1 MTNVIFNS
9 GFIGFLIC
17 VLLFA
22 VSTAAL
28 QIAIRCVWVLHKTII
43 CDGGIQRKA
52 DSVSFSRHR
61 ADGLASSSARPGGF
75 AEGFSDCTGEVLHGS
90 LPDALG
96 GPVGHGRGGR
106 RLERAEQKTERIRE
120 Q

>member
-22 VSTAAL
+22 VSTATL
-28 QIAIRCVWVLHKTII
+28 PIAIRCVWGIAKIYI
-43 CDGGIQRKA
+43 CDGGIRRKA
-52 DSVSFSRHR
+52 DSVSFPLHR
-61 ADGLASSSARPGGF
+61 ADGLTSSSARPGGI
-75 AEGFSDCTGEVLHGS
+75 AERASDCTDEVLHGS
-90 LPDALG
+90 LPDAFG
-96 GPVGHGRGGR
+96 RPVDYCGGGR

>member
-9 GFIGFLIC
+9 GFIGFLDLRVALCCQHGGTGNRYPLC
-17 VLLFA
+17 VG
-22 VSTAAL
+22 V
-28 QIAIRCVWVLHKTII
+28 AIIYI
-43 CDGGIQRKA
+43 CDGGIRRKA

-61 ADGLASSSARPGGF
+61 ADGLASSSACPGGF
-75 AEGFSDCTGEVLHGS
+75 AEGASGVADEVPDGS
-90 LPDALG
+90 LPDAFGRPVDHG
-96 GPVGHGRGGR
+96 GGGR